1 MNRISLQ
8 VIRAATAIVALATLS
23 AQAATV
29 QVKVLA
35 RDGLPLAD
43 AVVVVEPQ
51 GGAKA
56 TAQPPVQAL
65 INQEKMQFSPQVT
78 VVPAGSIVTFV
89 NLDAWEHHVRGVP
102 ADATA
107 LAGSN
112 AGGFEGRMGGKA
124 EGKAAER
131 VEFKL
136 EKAGPF
142 QLGCHLHGS
151 MRGFLYVSDSP
162 YTVKTNAEGVAT
174 LNDVP
179 EGAAKVRVW
188 HTDQVLAQ
196 PASDITVSAST
207 SLQVPT
213 QVAPRRRRP

>member
-1 MNRISLQ
+1 MNCKPFSL
-8 VIRAATAIVALATLS
+8 ALLALAALT

-29 QVKVLA
+29 QVTVLA
-35 RDGLPLAD
+35 RDGKPLAD
-43 AVVVVEPQ
+43 AVVVVQPA
-51 GGAKA
+51 GGTKA
-56 TAQPPVQAL
+56 AAQPAVQA
-65 INQEKMQFSPQVT
+65 IVNQEKMQFSPQVT
-78 VVPAGSIVTFV
+78 VVPVGSTVSFV
-89 NLDAWEHHVRGVP
+89 NLDAWEHHVRVVP

-107 LAGSN
+107 LASGN

-131 VEFKL
+131 AEFKV

-162 YTVKTNAEGVAT
+162 FTVKTNADGMAT
-174 LNDVP
+174 LPDMP
-179 EGAAKVRVW
+179 EGAAKVLVW
-188 HTDQVLAQ
+188 HTDQVL
-196 PASDITVSAST
+196 PHTPTDITITATTAVN
-207 SLQVPT
+207 VPT